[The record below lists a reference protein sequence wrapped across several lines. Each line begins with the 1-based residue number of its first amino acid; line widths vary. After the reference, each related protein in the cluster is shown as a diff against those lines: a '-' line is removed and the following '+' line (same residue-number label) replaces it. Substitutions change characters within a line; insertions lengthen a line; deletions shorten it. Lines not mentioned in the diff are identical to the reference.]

1 MLGLDEESDSISEDH
16 ESDWEDRDSEDSDPE
31 QDNMCYISKL
41 PAEMLTSIFL
51 ACTQLN
57 NADWAASWYQ
67 GGFMSET
74 SPPLV
79 FLAVCRQWR
88 QLASG
93 NPALWSTLR
102 ACTNNLNDICMM
114 SRWLRF
120 ADKQP
125 LSIRL
130 FTEVDDSA
138 DAIADLAV
146 DVLMEHQEHW
156 LHVEFNWE
164 IGTAAPLLAHT
175 FAPAHHALLLQTFR
189 IFTHL
194 GLDPHSQNVVDV
206 RLGRLLAGSPDL
218 RAFEWSYIVPG
229 RPASPIHLL
238 DIPFSNLRHLKLG
251 CRMIFSCC
259 IDILSR
265 MPLLESCELA
275 NVSVS
280 RSMGHNHATTD
291 ALRLQHLQSLCIKTN
306 TDMSSF
312 LDNLIL
318 PSLRRIE
325 IVFRLFDVDE
335 PDGPDEEENLFEHSW
350 PHAEF
355 LSFLQRSACPLEEL
369 DLVTSVTE
377 DELVQYLSIVSST
390 LHTLFLRGKLGWA
403 SIDHHALSMLTAF
416 PEVGERVLCPNL
428 RTIRLDDCIVNGQLP
443 NGCVA
448 DMIQSRLIHAV
459 ATKSERPLEI
469 YLAAPRNFIDL
480 DDWRRLYVLSKRS
493 EGRLKISLLK
503 LPERVA
509 SE

>member
-1 MLGLDEESDSISEDH
+1 MEETDTEVLGLDEEFDSISEDH
-16 ESDWEDRDSEDSDPE
+16 ESEESQSE
-31 QDNMCYISKL
+31 QDCTCHITKL
-41 PAEMLTSIFL
+41 PAEMLTSIFV

-102 ACTNNLNDICMM
+102 ACTSNLNDICMM

-125 LSIRL
+125 LTIRL
-130 FTEVDDSA
+130 FTEVEDSV

-146 DVLMEHQEHW
+146 DVLMEHQAHW
-156 LHVEFNWE
+156 LHVELNWE
-164 IGTAAPLLAHT
+164 MSDVAPLLAHT
-175 FAPAHHALLLQTFR
+175 FAPSHHAPLLQTFR

-194 GLDPHSQNVVDV
+194 GLDAHFQNVVDA

-251 CRMIFSCC
+251 CRMVFSCC
-259 IDILSR
+259 IDILCR
-265 MPLLESCELA
+265 MPFLESCELV

-280 RSMGHNHATTD
+280 RSMGHNHATTGV
-291 ALRLQHLQSLCIKTN
+291 LRLQHLHSLCIKTN
-306 TDMSSF
+306 ADMTSF
-312 LDNLIL
+312 LDNLVL

-335 PDGPDEEENLFEHSW
+335 PDGPDESEDLFEHPW

-355 LSFLQRSACPLEEL
+355 LSFLRRSACPLEEL
-369 DLVTSVTE
+369 NLVTSVTE
-377 DELVQYLSIVSST
+377 DELVQYLSIISST

-403 SIDHHALSMLTAF
+403 SIDHHALSVLTAF
-416 PEVGERVLCPNL
+416 PGVAELVLCPNL

-448 DMIQSRLIHAV
+448 DMIQSRLKLAV
-459 ATKSERPLEI
+459 AAKSQRPLEVF
-469 YLAAPRNFIDL
+469 LAAPKNFVDL
-480 DDWRRLYVLSKRS
+480 EDWRRLYVLSKRS
-493 EGRLKISLLK
+493 EGRLKMSLLK
-503 LPERVA
+503 LPGRLA